1 MIRIASMWASI
12 LAGVIAALICV
23 PAVFVATEW
32 ALGVYDQRFPVATA
46 VTTREPSPPGEVQF
60 TMVVTKH
67 RDCTILRVSAYQ
79 RSEGGA
85 FNRVNIQKVTGGA
98 VDTIPV
104 GNTAASTMW
113 RVWPTEPEGLVS
125 VYVEHNCGERLV
137 RTRLAEIE
145 V

>member
-32 ALGVYDQRFPVATA
+32 VLSVYDQRFPVATA

-60 TMVVTKH
+60 TMVTTKH

-79 RSEGGA
+79 RGSGEA
-85 FNRVNIQKVTGGA
+85 FNRVNVQKMSGGII
-98 VDTIPV
+98 DSIPAGKTV
-104 GNTAASTMW
+104 ASTMW
-113 RVWPTEPEGLVS
+113 RVWPTEPEGMVTI
-125 VYVEHNCGERLV
+125 YVEHDCGDRLV
-137 RTRLAEIE
+137 RTKLAEIE